1 MPHIDGETLRDRL
14 EREGQLPLDEALEF
28 ARDVADALGYAHGQ
42 GVVHRD
48 VKPENVLVVGSQAL
62 VADFGIARALRVAGG
77 TRLTRAGMAIGTPTY
92 MSPEQAAGSG
102 KIDGRS
108 DVYSLGCVLYEMLA
122 GTPPFTGRNAE
133 TIVSQHL
140 SATPRPIADL
150 RPTVPPKVAAAITQA
165 LAKAPADRF
174 SQAAQ
179 FAQALITT
187 GPVAQPLP
195 MPPKRVWR
203 VALPAMVVVVVAI
216 VLLMNWPPA
225 DRAPVLDTPVL
236 DRNRVVVVP
245 FENRTGDS
253 ALALL
258 GNLAADWV
266 TQGLQE
272 IDIIEVVPTATSI
285 EPGPAVAGLAGP
297 SKSGTARPAAVATRA
312 GTVVAGAYYLR
323 GDSLEFQTQMIDAT
337 EERLL
342 RAVAPVTG
350 PATASG
356 AMLDSLRRRVVT
368 TVASALDHR
377 LMISTAASHL
387 PSLEAYRAYLEGHR
401 AFYQSGP
408 MRMREVLPHMYR
420 AVALDSQFTDPRFFL
435 VLAHA
440 NLGERRAA
448 DSNAQLL
455 VPFRP
460 KFSPYQRAF
469 LDWLV
474 AGLSGDRVAALRAVR
489 ARGIARDIADEALR
503 SNRPYETIEILSKME
518 DLPAFYFRWL
528 TLMEALHMVG
538 DYSKELIE
546 ARRARAAYPDRLMM
560 LNNELRALA
569 ASGRI
574 DEVDR
579 GLDESLLL
587 PSQGEID
594 AWGLLLNV
602 AAELRA
608 HGDRD
613 NSIRLAERALQWLAS
628 RPDDEA
634 ATIGFRVRRALALYS
649 AERWQTA
656 GELFEELSAVIPHD
670 VNIQG
675 FLGVLAARRGDRDE
689 ALRISS
695 QLEGMADPYDFGRDV
710 YWQACVAAQLGE
722 LDRAMVLLREAYARG
737 RIFNPLLHRDFDLEP
752 LHGSPPFE
760 DFLKPKG

>member
-1 MPHIDGETLRDRL
+1 LYYVMPHIAGETLRDRL

-48 VKPENVLVVGSQAL
+48 VKPENVLLVGGQAL
-62 VADFGIARALRVAGG
+62 VADFGIARALKAAGG
-77 TRLTRAGMAIGTPTY
+77 TRLTRTGMAIGTPTY
-92 MSPEQAAGSG
+92 MSPEQAAGGG

-108 DVYSLGCVLYEMLA
+108 DVYSLGCVLYELLA
-122 GTPPFTGRNAE
+122 GTPPFTGRNPE
-133 TIVSQHL
+133 TIVRQHL
-140 SATPRPIADL
+140 SATPRPITDL
-150 RPTVPPKVAAAITQA
+150 RPTVPPNVSAAITRA
-165 LAKAPADRF
+165 LAKAPADRY

-187 GPVAQPLP
+187 GSVAQPLP
-195 MPPKRVWR
+195 VPPKRVWW
-203 VALPAMVVVVVAI
+203 VALPAMVVVVVAT
-216 VLLMNWPPA
+216 VLLMNWLPA
-225 DRAPVLDTPVL
+225 DRTPVL

-266 TQGLQE
+266 PQGLQE
-272 IDIIEVVPTATSI
+272 IHIIEVVPTATSI

-297 SKSGTARPAAVATRA
+297 SEPGTARPAAVATRA
-312 GTVVAGAYYLR
+312 GTVVAGAYYRR
-323 GDSLEFQTQMIDAT
+323 GDSIEFQTQVIDAT
-337 EERLL
+337 EDRLL

-350 PATASG
+350 PAAASG
-356 AMLDSLRRRVVT
+356 AVLDSLRRRVVT
-368 TVASALDHR
+368 TVASALDRR
-377 LMISTAASHL
+377 LMISTAASHP
-387 PSLEAYRAYLEGHR
+387 PSLEAYREYLEGHR

-420 AVALDSQFTDPRFFL
+420 AVALDSLFTDPRFFL

-448 DSNAQLL
+448 DSNARLL

-474 AGLSGDRVAALRAVR
+474 AGLRGDRVAALRAVR
-489 ARGIARDIADEALR
+489 ARGIARDIADEALK
-503 SNRPYETIEILSKME
+503 SNLPYEVIEILSNME
-518 DLPAFYFRWL
+518 DLPAFYFRWR
-528 TLMEALHMVG
+528 TLMDALHMVG
-538 DYSKELIE
+538 DYSNELVE

-569 ASGRI
+569 ALGRI
-574 DEVDR
+574 DEVGR

-608 HGDRD
+608 HGDRE
-613 NSIRLAERALQWLAS
+613 NSIRLAERALDWLAS

-634 ATIGFRVRRALALYS
+634 ATTGFRVRRALALYS
-649 AERWQTA
+649 AERWQAA

-695 QLEGMADPYDFGRDV
+695 KLEGMADPYDSGRDV
-710 YWQACVAAQLGE
+710 YWQACVASQLGE

-737 RIFNPLLHRDFDLEP
+737 RVFNPLLHRDFDLEP
-752 LHGSPPFE
+752 LHGYRPFE
-760 DFLKPKG
+760 EFLKPKG